1 MDVRPYPRG
10 VFDLDPTPPG
20 RKRRKRTPLPSC
32 GRLMHLNGG
41 TQAAVVYAPWKAI
54 KKYSHIA
61 TPTPAGAGEVVDVR
75 ADDPDAARA
84 CITETLEQLRTID
97 PFPQQTRNNIHKK
110 APVDGVTLG
119 QIYKFGVNLPS
130 GKRSRV
136 FGDTTATRR
145 YPALYDATVRL
156 ARAFDEK
163 AEFTG
168 VQINR
173 CTYECDV
180 HVDRRNFGQSYII
193 ALGSFTHG
201 GRLQYVDRT
210 YDIHNK
216 LMHFHG
222 QLPHRA
228 LPHTGGDRY
237 SIVYFT
243 GGDLGGDVQARSEA
257 ANFID
262 ICENP
267 RGQLHPTRRHCC

>member
-1 MDVRPYPRG
+1 
-10 VFDLDPTPPG
+10 
-20 RKRRKRTPLPSC
+20 
-32 GRLMHLNGG
+32 MHLNGG
-41 TQAAVVYAPWKAI
+41 AQATIVYAPWKAI
-54 KKYSHIA
+54 ERYNGI
-61 TPTPAGAGEVVDVR
+61 TPTPAGTDDVVDVR
-75 ADDPDAARA
+75 ADDSYSASA
-84 CITETLEQLRTID
+84 CINETLKLLRAID

-119 QIYKFGVNLPS
+119 QIYKFGDNLPS

-136 FGDTTATRR
+136 FGDTAATHR

-156 ARAFDEK
+156 ARAFDAK
-163 AEFTG
+163 ASFTG

-173 CTYECDV
+173 CTYDCDV
-180 HVDRRNFGQSYII
+180 HVDRRNFGPSYII
-193 ALGSFTHG
+193 ALGSFTDG
-201 GRLQYVDRT
+201 GQLQYVDRA

-216 LMHFHG
+216 LLHFHG

-228 LPHTGGDRY
+228 LPHAGGDRF

-243 GGDLGGDVQARSEA
+243 GGDLGGDVQARSN

-267 RGQLHPTRRHCC
+267 RGRLKPTRRHVCQDANHGVRSPSSFS